1 MFKVIPGLTMRDF
14 KIFKEWIS
22 EEERLKQKCIINYKD
37 PKSGRSDQFLK
48 REVNFTQVKD
58 FLFIFTMLD
67 KKNEGLLTLG
77 DLKRL
82 FAKSHSEAQIEELFK
97 KYDYNGSERMNVEEF
112 LHMMV
117 PSDYNIS

>member
-1 MFKVIPGLTMRDF
+1 MRDF

-22 EEERLKQKCIINYKD
+22 EEKRLKQKCIINYKD

-77 DLKRL
+77 DLK
-82 FAKSHSEAQIEELFK
+82 
-97 KYDYNGSERMNVEEF
+97 
-112 LHMMV
+112 
-117 PSDYNIS
+117 